1 MCECVCVCWKGQPD
15 IVIYEP
21 RVHSISNWLLH
32 FVTSDKRGGH
42 TLSPPNELYL
52 PHKNMPSPFHTCTY
66 VRSYINC
73 GHTNKC
79 TKKKIFSLTHK
90 HTFTHTFHS
99 LPRTLL
105 PPEPPSTDR
114 RSPRLLSDT
123 SPRVRGQL
131 SSVKS
136 RGVLRALWCGW
147 GGSDLGV

>member
-1 MCECVCVCWKGQPD
+1 MSREYILSLTD
-15 IVIYEP
+15 FY
-21 RVHSISNWLLH
+21 
-32 FVTSDKRGGH
+32 
-42 TLSPPNELYL
+42 TLSPVINEEVT
-52 PHKNMPSPFHTCTY
+52 HFHPQM
-66 VRSYINC
+66 SYISL
-73 GHTNKC
+73 
-79 TKKKIFSLTHK
+79 TKTCPRPFTLAHMYNRTLIVDTQINAQKKIFSLTHK